1 MFDNFGQQLYDN
13 IIANDRWLMYLEG
26 AGNTLLMTIGAA
38 ILGIVIGCLVAICKV
53 SYQQRNMGEIPK
65 KTFGGAVMKV
75 LNKICDIYVSL
86 VRGIPMTVLLMIFV
100 YIIFGS
106 ADLGMSLYIAII
118 AFGVNS
124 GAYVAEII
132 RAGIMAVDR
141 GQTEAGRSLG
151 LTKGATMRLIVL
163 PQAIKNILPAL
174 ANEAITLLKETSIA
188 GYAAIVDVTYN
199 ATLIRSRTFSPVPLI
214 VIAVIYLVIV
224 LIMTVGLKKIERSM
238 AKSDYR

>member
-1 MFDNFGQQLYDN
+1 
-13 IIANDRWLMYLEG
+13 
-26 AGNTLLMTIGAA
+26 
-38 ILGIVIGCLVAICKV
+38 
-53 SYQQRNMGEIPK
+53 MGEIPK
-65 KTFGGAVMKV
+65 KTFGGALMKV
-75 LNKICDIYVSL
+75 LNKVCDIYISL
-86 VRGIPMTVLLMIFV
+86 IRGIPMTVQLMIFV

-106 ADLGMSLYIAII
+106 AGFGMSIYIAII

-141 GQTEAGRSLG
+141 GQMEAGRSLG
-151 LTKGATMRLIVL
+151 LTRGATMRLIVL

-174 ANEAITLLKETSIA
+174 ANEAITLLKETSI
-188 GYAAIVDVTYN
+188 DVTYN
-199 ATLIRSRTFSPVPLI
+199 ATLIRSRTFSWVPLI

-224 LIMTVGLKKIERSM
+224 LSMTAGLKKIERSM

>member
-1 MFDNFGQQLYDN
+1 
-13 IIANDRWLMYLEG
+13 
-26 AGNTLLMTIGAA
+26 
-38 ILGIVIGCLVAICKV
+38 
-53 SYQQRNMGEIPK
+53 
-65 KTFGGAVMKV
+65 
-75 LNKICDIYVSL
+75 
-86 VRGIPMTVLLMIFV
+86 
-100 YIIFGS
+100 
-106 ADLGMSLYIAII
+106 
-118 AFGVNS
+118 
-124 GAYVAEII
+124 
-132 RAGIMAVDR
+132 MAVDR

-224 LIMTVGLKKIERSM
+224 LIMTAGLKKIERSM